1 MKYFM
6 ILLVIV
12 LFAFETLFYIQMLQQ
27 NSYNEKNRFLKFT
40 LKNIKENINYFALK
54 LLFGISLI
62 LFANFEFILYVYFFL
77 IMFILIYSS
86 VLQYKK
92 YNKKLPL
99 KFTKRVI
106 RIFSLDIISYLILM
120 IICFNKNL
128 TFLLGIELIFISLL
142 PFVLIILNY
151 ILSKYWVYKEL

>member
-12 LFAFETLFYIQMLQQ
+12 LFAFESLFYIQMLQK

-77 IMFILIYSS
+77 IMFILIYMI
-86 VLQYKK
+86 Q
-92 YNKKLPL
+92 NM
-99 KFTKRVI
+99 
-106 RIFSLDIISYLILM
+106 IL
-120 IICFNKNL
+120 
-128 TFLLGIELIFISLL
+128 
-142 PFVLIILNY
+142 
-151 ILSKYWVYKEL
+151 

>member
-12 LFAFETLFYIQMLQQ
+12 LFAFESLFYIQMLQQ
-27 NSYNEKNRFLKFT
+27 NSYNEKNRFLNFT

-77 IMFILIYSS
+77 IMFIL
-86 VLQYKK
+86 
-92 YNKKLPL
+92 
-99 KFTKRVI
+99 KRYI
-106 RIFSLDIISYLILM
+106 TS
-120 IICFNKNL
+120 
-128 TFLLGIELIFISLL
+128 FLLQSFVGLL
-142 PFVLIILNY
+142 PYQFI
-151 ILSKYWVYKEL
+151 